1 MKNVYKN
8 AVFITISII
17 IMAYL
22 LNMINFFLYSFESMS
37 EHHIAIFYYAIV
49 FVLLLTVLI
58 FMIFINTFKLNNKY
72 YIYLAWLYLVM
83 FVNILSR
90 RNPAFNTIDIKLM
103 IICVINIV
111 VLVVGYF
118 KEKEL

>member
-49 FVLLLTVLI
+49 FVLLLTVLT